1 MSINGIESLSSLGS
15 LGAAGAAGFAP
26 LAPPQASPA
35 PGAAGVG
42 AAGTDFGDLVLDG
55 LDRLDGVQKSADHLA
70 VQAATGELQNVH
82 DYTIA
87 ATQAQVSTQV
97 TVALRNK
104 AVEAFTEI
112 MRMQVG

>member
-1 MSINGIESLSSLGS
+1 MSIGGIESL
-15 LGAAGAAGFAP
+15 
-26 LAPPQASPA
+26 
-35 PGAAGVG
+35 AGVG
-42 AAGTDFGDLVLDG
+42 GFTPLVPPTATSGSAGTAGPSGPSFGNLVLDG
-55 LDRLDGVQKSADHLA
+55 LDRLDGAQRTADGLA
-70 VQAATGELQNVH
+70 VQAASGNLDNLH

-87 ATQAQVSTQV
+87 ATEAQVTTQV

>member
-1 MSINGIESLSSLGS
+1 MSSMGVEGLGS
-15 LGAAGAAGFAP
+15 VLGAAGFTP
-26 LAPPQASPA
+26 LAPAAAQPTTAARPTSGPA
-35 PGAAGVG
+35 
-42 AAGTDFGDLVLDG
+42 FGDLVLDG
-55 LDRLDGVQKSADHLA
+55 LDRLDGVQRTADNLA
-70 VQAATGELQNVH
+70 VQAATGDLQNLH

-87 ATQAQVSTQV
+87 ATEAQVTTQV

>member
-1 MSINGIESLSSLGS
+1 MSVNGIEAFGVS
-15 LGAAGAAGFAP
+15 GFTP
-26 LAPPQASPA
+26 LAPPQAPSPSGPA
-35 PGAAGVG
+35 VGGSAG
-42 AAGTDFGDLVLDG
+42 AGTDFGDLVLDG
-55 LDRLDGVQKSADHLA
+55 LDRLDGVQRTADKLA
-70 VQAATGELQNVH
+70 VQAATGELQNMH